1 MQNFETYELTVRES
15 RRDVQKKARRNLM
28 LAAATGQPLD
38 TADFAQARGMVVR
51 ERENSIVSDA
61 WPILAAVFVLIG
73 LAAGRNEAWLVLG
86 FALLLLVFVP
96 PISLFLVR
104 MFG

>member
-51 ERENSIVSDA
+51 ERENSIFSDA
-61 WPILAAVFVLIG
+61 WPILAA
-73 LAAGRNEAWLVLG
+73 
-86 FALLLLVFVP
+86 
-96 PISLFLVR
+96 FL
-104 MFG
+104 